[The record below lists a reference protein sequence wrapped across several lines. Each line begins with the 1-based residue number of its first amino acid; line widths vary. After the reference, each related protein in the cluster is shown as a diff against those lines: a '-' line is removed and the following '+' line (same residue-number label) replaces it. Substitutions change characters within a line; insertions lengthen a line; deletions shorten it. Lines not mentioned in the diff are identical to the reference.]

1 MKQPQIMQRRFTSS
15 VQYTHTLRLHF
26 RSMNIQQA
34 TAAAAV
40 AATAAIAIA
49 ANPISVTSALA
60 CNAAEGKN
68 TEAATEAVVT
78 SAAALS

>member
-1 MKQPQIMQRRFTSS
+1 
-15 VQYTHTLRLHF
+15 
-26 RSMNIQQA
+26 MNIQQA